1 LNPATLQLIN
11 TIVGA
16 LIIAAIIGLAR
27 WIMGKA
33 DKTALDDTRKEV
45 ESKASSHDV
54 SKLEVKLDAA
64 LLIVGATITR
74 PELAEKLLALTG
86 RTDDKMARVLADIV
100 QLNTDVKA
108 NAKAGVDTDKRLDD
122 IPARVRQLEEN
133 QKRGN

>member
-1 LNPATLQLIN
+1 MSPATLQLIN

-33 DKTALDDTRKEV
+33 DKAALHEV
-45 ESKASSHDV
+45 KSDADAKADRSDV
-54 SKLEVKLDAA
+54 ARLEVKLDAA

-108 NAKAGVDTDKRLDD
+108 NAKAGIDTDKRLDD

-133 QKRGN
+133 QKRN